1 MVEISLT
8 SNVRIMYG
16 HIRLDLAIAIRK
28 AFDVTTCKNDFVFVN
43 VHQELSIPSVM

>member
-16 HIRLDLAIAIRK
+16 HIRLNLAIAIRK
-28 AFDVTTCKNDFVFVN
+28 AFDVTTCKNDFYVEN
-43 VHQELSIPSVM
+43 VRQELSILSVM